1 MKKITQVSIISIIAL
16 VIGGILMMGG
26 NKGGEYITVTGT
38 IIGMYAAY
46 LMDKESRKNPDN
58 RI

>member
-1 MKKITQVSIISIIAL
+1 MKKITQLSIVSITAL

-26 NKGGEYITVTGT
+26 NKGGEYITIAGT
-38 IIGMYAAY
+38 IIGMYTAY
-46 LMDKESRKNPDN
+46 LMDREHQKNPDN